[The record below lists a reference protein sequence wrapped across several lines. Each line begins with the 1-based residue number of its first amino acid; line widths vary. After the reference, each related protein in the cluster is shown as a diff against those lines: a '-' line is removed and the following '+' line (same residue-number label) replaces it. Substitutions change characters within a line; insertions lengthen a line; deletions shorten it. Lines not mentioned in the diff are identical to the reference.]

1 MIPRIRRTPVDDEA
15 APPDPPEP
23 PVAPFTPEDGLYQAI
38 VSEYVG
44 LQRAGAGI
52 LDAALITAAHLVYL
66 GLANAV
72 AQQQPGEPEA

>member
-1 MIPRIRRTPVDDEA
+1 MADEA
-15 APPDPPEP
+15 PPESPEIPEP

-44 LQRAGAGI
+44 LQRAGAGT

-66 GLANAV
+66 GVANTTT
-72 AQQQPGEPEA
+72 QQRETCDE

>member
-1 MIPRIRRTPVDDEA
+1 MADEA
-15 APPDPPEP
+15 PPESPEVPEP

-44 LQRAGAGI
+44 LQRAGAGT

-66 GLANAV
+66 GVANTT
-72 AQQQPGEPEA
+72 AQEQAAGDV